1 MHAAHCKPPEGERT
15 RNCRS

>member
-1 MHAAHCKPPEGERT
+1 MQAANCKPPEGEIT